1 MLARSQ
7 VFLLLALFALQSSAL
22 NYGYHPDSA
31 LTLGIGF
38 NPSDLSVAKPRC
50 IDYDAVER
58 LDGEGSTESNVD
70 ITLIKN
76 QRELYSKI
84 GFSAEMS
91 AQGFFAKGSAKTSF
105 LDEYE
110 FHDDT
115 THFAIIAWTDHGRQA
130 LKNPRLKPHAQALI
144 DNGAHED
151 FAKRCG
157 THYVFEESR
166 HSKVFAIYTIKQMNE
181 EKKRKFEA
189 SFDVGF
195 TFADLKIKGTFESF
209 MREAFHMNNVN
220 LRVFTIGGSGV
231 TDLGDLVTN
240 HMEPEK
246 VKEVLRNY
254 VSKMTD
260 RKGAPSRFKAG
271 SMDAFGWMDHQNV
284 PTLKRDIVL
293 KEYFFLIK
301 GLSDKKSRLNDV
313 LINRDTDYAHLSD
326 ENVQGYEGQ
335 AEKLATDLDR
345 LMTAAIE
352 CFEEPL
358 NCKTPTYRPVSIKW
372 PVEAIV
378 FNSDS
383 RIFRMKAGSP
393 EGYMAPVFSKGDCNK
408 QRSAAFLSGC
418 ITAEE
423 VKDLRRL
430 NAAPSCTLEG
440 ELVSWG
446 LCE

>member
-1 MLARSQ
+1 MLSRS
-7 VFLLLALFALQSSAL
+7 VVSLLAFFALQSSAL

-31 LTLGIGF
+31 LALGIGF
-38 NPSDLSVAKPRC
+38 NPADLSVAKPRC
-50 IDYDAVER
+50 IDYDKIDK
-58 LDGEGSTESNVD
+58 LNGEGSTQAQVD
-70 ITLIKN
+70 ITLIKS
-76 QRELYSKI
+76 QRDLYSKI

-115 THFAIIAWTDHGRQA
+115 THFAIIAWTDHGRQG
-130 LKNPRLKPHAQALI
+130 LNNPRLTPHAQGLI
-144 DNGAHED
+144 DSGRYED

-166 HSKVFAIYTIKQMNE
+166 HSTVIAIYTIKQMNE

-231 TDLGDLVTN
+231 TDLSDLVTN
-240 HMEPEK
+240 HTEPEK
-246 VKEVLRNY
+246 VKEVLRDY

-260 RKGAPSRFKAG
+260 KKGVPSRFKAA
-271 SMDAFGWMDHQNV
+271 SMDAFGWVDHQNV
-284 PTLKRDIVL
+284 ATLKRDIVL

-313 LINRDTDYAHLSD
+313 LLNRDTDYAYLPDESVLS
-326 ENVQGYEGQ
+326 YEHQ
-335 AEKLATDLDR
+335 AEKLATDLDN
-345 LMTAAIE
+345 LMTSATE
-352 CFEEPL
+352 CFEEPTR
-358 NCKTPTYRPVSIKW
+358 CKTPTYRSQSIKW

-378 FNSDS
+378 FDGDS
-383 RIFRMKAGSP
+383 RIFRMRAGSP
-393 EGYMAPVFSKGDCNK
+393 EGYMAPVFSKEECNK

-418 ITAEE
+418 ITAQEL
-423 VKDLRRL
+423 KDLRRL
-430 NAAPSCTLEG
+430 NGAPSCSLVG
-440 ELVSWG
+440 DLVSWG